1 MTVARVGEGTL
12 ELSRRV
18 YSFLRN
24 EFPFMAEDRL
34 TYGELA
40 QEMGGIAR
48 AMGAPLGMIQEEC
61 HRKGWPT
68 FTVFVVRKS
77 DGLPGGGCTA
87 STPESFR
94 STLAEVRRRDWPTEA
109 WW

>member
-1 MTVARVGEGTL
+1 MAAKGTKTVESA
-12 ELSRRV
+12 RRV
-18 YSFLRN
+18 YAHLRN
-24 EFPFMAEDRL
+24 KFPWQVEDSL

-40 QEMGGIAR
+40 QEVGGIAR
-48 AMGAPLGMIQEEC
+48 GMGAPLAVIQEEC
-61 HRKGWPT
+61 RRKGWPT

-77 DGLPGGGCTA
+77 DGLPGGGCSA

-94 STLAEVRRRDWPTEA
+94 ATLADVRRREWPKEA